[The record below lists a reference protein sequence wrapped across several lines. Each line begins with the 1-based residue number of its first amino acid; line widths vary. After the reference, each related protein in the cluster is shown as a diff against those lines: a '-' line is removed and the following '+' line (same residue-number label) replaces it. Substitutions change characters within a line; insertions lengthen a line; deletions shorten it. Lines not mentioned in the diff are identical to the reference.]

1 MKAEAQKALEEE
13 EMSLA
18 QVLSEK
24 SIRWQLISIC
34 LMMLCQQLSGINAVF
49 FYTNKIFDAAGY
61 AESTQLKLSGLAQ
74 NLYTVFGLH
83 VLWVFFSVRSKDL
96 ESNYSTDWCIERCN
110 DFYFNVPDGKNGP
123 QVLDGLGLRNHDLFV
138 SSY

>member
-83 VLWVFFSVRSKDL
+83 VL
-96 ESNYSTDWCIERCN
+96 
-110 DFYFNVPDGKNGP
+110 
-123 QVLDGLGLRNHDLFV
+123 
-138 SSY
+138 

>member
-1 MKAEAQKALEEE
+1 MKEEARKALEEE

-61 AESTQLKLSGLAQ
+61 DESTQLKLSGLTQ
-74 NLYTVFGLH
+74 KFCEVFLLTFPH
-83 VLWVFFSVRSKDL
+83 AFLLL
-96 ESNYSTDWCIERCN
+96 E
-110 DFYFNVPDGKNGP
+110 
-123 QVLDGLGLRNHDLFV
+123 
-138 SSY
+138 

>member
-83 VLWVFFSVRSKDL
+83 VLWVFFQFIQKILSPIIVL
-96 ESNYSTDWCIERCN
+96 IGAL
-110 DFYFNVPDGKNGP
+110 NVAMTFISMSLMEKMGRKSLMVWGYGIMIF
-123 QVLDGLGLRNHDLFV
+123 L
-138 SSY
+138 